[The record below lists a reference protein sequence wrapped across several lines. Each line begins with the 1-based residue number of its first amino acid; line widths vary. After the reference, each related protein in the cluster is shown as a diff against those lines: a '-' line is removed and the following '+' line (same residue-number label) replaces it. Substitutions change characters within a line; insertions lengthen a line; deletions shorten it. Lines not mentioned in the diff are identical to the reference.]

1 MAKIDT
7 EKFIVDILQ
16 QLMEGHPLKVNILY
30 ALLKQGL
37 VYTDGSIV
45 RIVNKK
51 DGKSLEEAIT
61 NEPIITKEPDFVAMA
76 DKYYNEVLI
85 GKCKYPEPFAGH
97 YKLGYYQG
105 LKDMYN
111 KMKK

>member
-1 MAKIDT
+1 MSKIDT

-45 RIVNKK
+45 RVVNTKK
-51 DGKSLEEAIT
+51 GPSLEEAIT
-61 NEPIITKEPDFVAMA
+61 NEPVISTKKE
-76 DKYYNEVLI
+76 E
-85 GKCKYPEPFAGH
+85 E
-97 YKLGYYQG
+97 
-105 LKDMYN
+105 
-111 KMKK
+111 